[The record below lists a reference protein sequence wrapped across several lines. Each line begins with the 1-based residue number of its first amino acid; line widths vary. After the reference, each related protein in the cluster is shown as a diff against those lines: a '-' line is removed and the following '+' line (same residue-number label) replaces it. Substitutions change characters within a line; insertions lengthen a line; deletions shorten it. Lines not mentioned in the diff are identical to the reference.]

1 MEYKTNLSTSYFSS
15 KIRSKNKDN
24 NKLLNFKKKG
34 NVLNN
39 QNKIIKHFN
48 VKSNELFSTKKSL
61 NINEDF
67 SNGNNKINT
76 TENEGNKI
84 IFKKKNTQRNK
95 KDFIKINSYKYKN
108 ISNSTFKLT
117 NSNSK
122 LNTARFI
129 NLDKKMEKKSSE
141 KNLRNNCLLN
151 SPKNIKSKRLL
162 LKSDLREKIMNDDN
176 KRPLTMRESL
186 NKKVINNK
194 VIEVLTNK
202 INQIKEY
209 IKESDKKNKN
219 SISHIFRKKKLEEK
233 KY

>member
-1 MEYKTNLSTSYFSS
+1 MMMKMN
-15 KIRSKNKDN
+15 
-24 NKLLNFKKKG
+24 
-34 NVLNN
+34 
-39 QNKIIKHFN
+39 
-48 VKSNELFSTKKSL
+48 
-61 NINEDF
+61 
-67 SNGNNKINT
+67 
-76 TENEGNKI
+76 
-84 IFKKKNTQRNK
+84 IFKKENTHRNK
-95 KDFIKINSYKYKN
+95 KDLIKINSYKYKN
-108 ISNSTFKLT
+108 INNSTFKMT

-141 KNLRNNCLLN
+141 KNIRNNCLLN

-209 IKESDKKNKN
+209 IKESDKKIKRIKRKRNKE
-219 SISHIFRKKKLEEK
+219 R
-233 KY
+233 Y